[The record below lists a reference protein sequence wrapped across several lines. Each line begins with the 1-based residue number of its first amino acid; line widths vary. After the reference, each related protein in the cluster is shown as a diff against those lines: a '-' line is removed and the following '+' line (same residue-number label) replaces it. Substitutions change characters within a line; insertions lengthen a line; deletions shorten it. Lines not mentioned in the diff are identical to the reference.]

1 MTINI
6 TYIPSEHEVTA
17 WFWGRDGLISIAE
30 WDCEQT
36 ELDEDEYEAY
46 DYLVAEEL
54 MKWTTDHS

>member
-54 MKWTTDHS
+54 MK